1 MVLNA
6 QGVSTRL
13 SPLNTRCDDVNK
25 AHAQQKRCP
34 NHMQSFQNFV
44 LCQAV
49 GTNGGNFIHHIIVPR
64 TYLIDH
70 TQLYT
75 QMNLTLKFGFV

>member
-13 SPLNTRCDDVNK
+13 NTGCDDVNK

-44 LCQAV
+44 LCQA
-49 GTNGGNFIHHIIVPR
+49 GEISSNHIIVPK

-75 QMNLTLKFGFV
+75 QMNLALKFGFV

>member
-1 MVLNA
+1 MALNA

-13 SPLNTRCDDVNK
+13 NTGCDDVNK

-49 GTNGGNFIHHIIVPR
+49 GTNGGNFIQPYYCSQNLPDR
-64 TYLIDH
+64 PY
-70 TQLYT
+70 QLYT
-75 QMNLTLKFGFV
+75 QMNFTLKFGFV